1 MRMLPG
7 QAHPKWLVVAG
18 QAAAVAAFVC
28 LTISALPV
36 LLMMSLIT
44 ALALIPVL
52 RQLRKEA
59 RRSGMDLNAPAREQM
74 VDVTPLHRRIVKE
87 FWDFRQRRR

>member
-7 QAHPKWLVVAG
+7 QARPKWL
-18 QAAAVAAFVC
+18 AAAVQAISVAVLVC
-28 LTISALPV
+28 LTISALPA

-59 RRSGMDLNAPAREQM
+59 KRSGMDLNAPAREQM